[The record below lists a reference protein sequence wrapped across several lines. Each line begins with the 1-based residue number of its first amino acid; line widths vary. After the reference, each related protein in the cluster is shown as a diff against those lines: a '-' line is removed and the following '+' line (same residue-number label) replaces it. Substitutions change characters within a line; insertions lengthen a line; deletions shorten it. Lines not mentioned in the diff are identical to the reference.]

1 MIEMCSKSII
11 LEVKAVKP
19 RNGEDSFGQRLKRE
33 REKKG
38 LTQAELI
45 KMANEYGGTDMPGS
59 VPALSQLE
67 QGVTRRI
74 HVDLL
79 LALSKIL
86 NVNAHYLITGEEQG
100 EIISYSEEAERVTRL
115 IDAMLPKS
123 RRLMKVIAENLV
135 ENDRYERKQEQEI
148 TRLLDDISHLLTVG
162 QRDMA
167 ASILRSLSAAEQ
179 PDQQ

>member
-11 LEVKAVKP
+11 VEVKAVKQYKGDE
-19 RNGEDSFGQRLKRE
+19 NSFGQRLKKE

-45 KMANEYGGTDMPGS
+45 KMANEYGGTDMPES

-67 QGVTRRI
+67 LGVTKRI

-86 NVNAHYLITGEEQG
+86 NTNAHYLITGEEVG
-100 EIISYSEEAERVTRL
+100 EILGYSEEAERVARL
-115 IDAMLPKS
+115 IDAMLPRS
-123 RRLMKVIAENLV
+123 RHLLKIIAEHLV
-135 ENDRYERKQEQEI
+135 ETDRYERKRDQEI
-148 TRLLDDISHLLTVG
+148 TRLLDDVSHLLTSS
-162 QRDMA
+162 QRSMA
-167 ASILRSLSAAEQ
+167 ADILRSLRAADL
-179 PDQQ
+179 PDQ